1 MKILYCVFIILIS
14 FNSIAETEL
23 EIKKLALPEAIFLI
37 YTEVFKVPYMIAPEL
52 ANDSRLVSFKMTK
65 DVDERE
71 FIERYFGNMNIK
83 IYTKK
88 GIDYITTVIPKEK
101 PPVMRVF
108 VYEPQNRTVGY
119 LSDILSGYVSG
130 RFGNSG
136 SISTDISN
144 KSSSGASNNLS
155 RSGDSLVY
163 YGSEQDIEMIKKILP
178 NIDSI
183 PDEVVV
189 SGYVFEV
196 QTGQYDGSGFLLA
209 AKVISEKFNISLGS
223 NVSATND
230 FINIKTGSI
239 DAIYSLLKTDNRFS
253 VVSSPRL
260 RVKNNT
266 EASFSVGSEVPVLGS
281 VTVNGD
287 NATQSVEYRNSGV
300 LFKVQPSIKVK
311 SIDLNIQQQ
320 LSNFVATDTGVNNSP
335 TLLKRDVSTN
345 VVMSDGD
352 IILIGGLAEQK
363 DSKSSS
369 GWSFF
374 GSRAKENTKT
384 DIVVMLQVRKVP
396 R

>member
-1 MKILYCVFIILIS
+1 
-14 FNSIAETEL
+14 
-23 EIKKLALPEAIFLI
+23 
-37 YTEVFKVPYMIAPEL
+37 
-52 ANDSRLVSFKMTK
+52 
-65 DVDERE
+65 E

-88 GIDYITTVIPKEK
+88 GIDYITTVNPKEK

-266 EASFSVGSEVPVLGS
+266 EASFSVGAEVPVLGS

>member
-1 MKILYCVFIILIS
+1 MKILYYAFIILIS

-23 EIKKLALPEAIFLI
+23 EIKKLALPEAISLI

-52 ANDSRLVSFKMTK
+52 ANDSRLVSFKITK

-163 YGSEQDIEMIKKILP
+163 YGTEQDIEMIKKILP

-223 NVSATND
+223 NVSSTND

-266 EASFSVGSEVPVLGS
+266 EASFSVGAEVPVLGS

-287 NATQSVEYRNSGV
+287 NAIQSVEYRNSGV

>member
-1 MKILYCVFIILIS
+1 MKILYCAFIILIS

-23 EIKKLALPEAIFLI
+23 EIKKLALPEAISLI

-266 EASFSVGSEVPVLGS
+266 EASFSVGAEVPVLGS

>member
-1 MKILYCVFIILIS
+1 MKILYCAFIILIS

-23 EIKKLALPEAIFLI
+23 EIKKLALPEAISLI

-163 YGSEQDIEMIKKILP
+163 YGSEQDVEMIKKILP
-178 NIDSI
+178 NIDST

-266 EASFSVGSEVPVLGS
+266 EASFSVGAEVPVLGS

>member
-1 MKILYCVFIILIS
+1 MRILVCVFIILIS

-23 EIKKLALPEAIFLI
+23 EIKKLALPEAISLI
-37 YTEVFKVPYMIAPEL
+37 YTEVFKVPYMVSPEL

-101 PPVMRVF
+101 LPAMRIF

-136 SISTDISN
+136 NISTDIVN

-163 YGSEQDIEMIKKILP
+163 YGTEQDIEMIKKILP
-178 NIDSI
+178 SIDST

-266 EASFSVGSEVPVLGS
+266 EASFSVGAEVPVLGS
-281 VTVNGD
+281 VTVNGG

-369 GWSFF
+369 GWSVF
-374 GSRAKENTKT
+374 GSRSKENTKT

>member
-1 MKILYCVFIILIS
+1 MKILYFVFIILIS

-23 EIKKLALPEAIFLI
+23 EIKRLALPEAISLI
-37 YTEVFKVPYMIAPEL
+37 YTEVFKVPYMIDPEL

-266 EASFSVGSEVPVLGS
+266 EASFSVGAEVPVLGS

-300 LFKVQPSIKVK
+300 LFKVQPSIKMK

>member
-1 MKILYCVFIILIS
+1 MKILYCTFIILIS

-23 EIKKLALPEAIFLI
+23 EIKKLALPEAISLI

-266 EASFSVGSEVPVLGS
+266 EASFSVGAEVPVLGS

>member
-1 MKILYCVFIILIS
+1 MKILYYVFIILIS

-23 EIKKLALPEAIFLI
+23 EIKKLALPEAISLI

-136 SISTDISN
+136 SISTDVLN

-266 EASFSVGSEVPVLGS
+266 EASFSVGAEVPVLGS

>member
-23 EIKKLALPEAIFLI
+23 EIKKLALPEAISLI

-266 EASFSVGSEVPVLGS
+266 EASFSVGAEVPVLGS

>member
-1 MKILYCVFIILIS
+1 MKALYFFFVMLIS
-14 FNSIAETEL
+14 FNSIADTEL
-23 EIKKLALPEAIFLI
+23 EIKKLSLPEAISLI
-37 YTEVFKVPYMIAPEL
+37 YTEVFKVPYMVAPEL
-52 ANDSRLVSFKMTK
+52 ANDTRLVSFKITK
-65 DVDERE
+65 EVNERD
-71 FIERYFGNMNIK
+71 FIERYFGNMSIK

-88 GIDYITTVIPKEK
+88 GIDYITTVTPKEY
-101 PPVMRVF
+101 PPAMRVF
-108 VYEPQNRTVGY
+108 VYQPQNRTVGY

-136 SISTDISN
+136 SISTDILN
-144 KSSSGASNNLS
+144 KSSSGTSNNLS
-155 RSGDSLVY
+155 RSGDTLVY
-163 YGSEQDIEMIKKILP
+163 YGSKQDIEMISKILP
-178 NIDSI
+178 SIDSV

-266 EASFSVGSEVPVLGS
+266 EASFSVGAEVPVLGS

-311 SIDLNIQQQ
+311 SIDLEIQQQ

-335 TLLKRDVSTN
+335 TLIKRDVSTN

-369 GWSFF
+369 GWSIF
-374 GSRAKENTKT
+374 GSRAKENSKT

>member
-1 MKILYCVFIILIS
+1 MRILVCVFIILVS

-23 EIKKLALPEAIFLI
+23 EIKKLALPEAISLI
-37 YTEVFKVPYMIAPEL
+37 YTEVFKVPYMVSPEL

-88 GIDYITTVIPKEK
+88 GIDYITTVPPKEK
-101 PPVMRVF
+101 LPAMRIF

-136 SISTDISN
+136 NISTDIAN

-163 YGSEQDIEMIKKILP
+163 YGTEQDIEIIKKILP
-178 NIDSI
+178 SIDSI

-223 NVSATND
+223 NVSITND

-266 EASFSVGSEVPVLGS
+266 EASFSVGAEVPVLGS

-320 LSNFVATDTGVNNSP
+320 LSNFVVTDTGVNNSP

-352 IILIGGLAEQK
+352 IILIGGLVEQK

-369 GWSFF
+369 GWSVF
-374 GSRAKENTKT
+374 GSRSKENTKT
-384 DIVVMLQVRKVP
+384 DIVVILQVRKVP

>member
-23 EIKKLALPEAIFLI
+23 EIKKLALPEAISLI

-136 SISTDISN
+136 SISTDILN

-163 YGSEQDIEMIKKILP
+163 YGSEQDIEMIKKMLP

-266 EASFSVGSEVPVLGS
+266 EASFSVGAEVPVLGS

>member
-1 MKILYCVFIILIS
+1 
-14 FNSIAETEL
+14 
-23 EIKKLALPEAIFLI
+23 
-37 YTEVFKVPYMIAPEL
+37 
-52 ANDSRLVSFKMTK
+52 
-65 DVDERE
+65 
-71 FIERYFGNMNIK
+71 RYFGNMNIK

-266 EASFSVGSEVPVLGS
+266 EASFSVGAEVPVLGS

>member
-1 MKILYCVFIILIS
+1 MKYIYFIIMLLS
-14 FNSIAETEL
+14 FNSYAGTEL
-23 EIKKLALPEAIFLI
+23 EIKKLALPEAISLI
-37 YTEVFKVPYMIAPEL
+37 YSEVLKVPYMVSPEL
-52 ANDSRLVSFKMTK
+52 ADDNRVVSFKMTA
-65 DVDERE
+65 DVNEHE

-88 GIDYITTVIPKEK
+88 GIDYITPFIPKEK
-101 PPVMRVF
+101 PAVMRVF
-108 VYEPQNRTVGY
+108 VYSPQNRTVGY

-136 SISTDISN
+136 SITTNIAN
-144 KSSSGASNNLS
+144 KASSGASNNLN

-163 YGSEQDIEMIKKILP
+163 YGTEQDIEIIEKILP
-178 NIDSI
+178 TIDTT

-266 EASFSVGSEVPVLGS
+266 EASFSVGAEVPVLGS
-281 VTVNGD
+281 VTVSGD

-311 SIDLNIQQQ
+311 AIDLNIQQQ

-363 DSKSSS
+363 DSKTAS

-374 GSRAKENTKT
+374 GSRSQENTKT

>member
-1 MKILYCVFIILIS
+1 MKILYCAFIILIS

-23 EIKKLALPEAIFLI
+23 EIKKLALPEAISLI

-136 SISTDISN
+136 NISTDIVN
-144 KSSSGASNNLS
+144 KSSAGASNNLS

-163 YGSEQDIEMIKKILP
+163 YGTEQDIEMIKKILP
-178 NIDSI
+178 GIDSI

-266 EASFSVGSEVPVLGS
+266 EASFSVGAEVPVLGS

-300 LFKVQPSIKVK
+300 LFRVQPSIKVK

-369 GWSFF
+369 GWSVF

>member
-1 MKILYCVFIILIS
+1 MKILYYAFIILIS

-23 EIKKLALPEAIFLI
+23 EIKKLALPEAISLI

-52 ANDSRLVSFKMTK
+52 ANDSRLVSFKITK

-83 IYTKK
+83 IYPKK

-163 YGSEQDIEMIKKILP
+163 YGTEQDIEMIKKILP

-223 NVSATND
+223 NVSSTND

-266 EASFSVGSEVPVLGS
+266 EASFSVGAEVPVLGS

>member
-23 EIKKLALPEAIFLI
+23 EIKKLALPEAISLI

-136 SISTDISN
+136 SISTDILN

-266 EASFSVGSEVPVLGS
+266 EASFSVGAEVPVLGS

>member
-1 MKILYCVFIILIS
+1 MKILYYAFIILIS

-23 EIKKLALPEAIFLI
+23 EIKKLALPEAISLI

-52 ANDSRLVSFKMTK
+52 ANDSRLVSFKITK

-163 YGSEQDIEMIKKILP
+163 YGTEQDIEMIKKILP

-223 NVSATND
+223 NVSSTND

-266 EASFSVGSEVPVLGS
+266 EASFSVGAEVPVLGS

>member
-1 MKILYCVFIILIS
+1 MKIIYLMLLFVS
-14 FNSIAETEL
+14 FSSFAGTEL
-23 EIKKLALPEAIFLI
+23 EIKKLALPEAISLI
-37 YTEVFKVPYMIAPEL
+37 YSEVLKVPYMVAPEL
-52 ANDSRLVSFKMTK
+52 ADDNRVVSFKMTT
-65 DVDERE
+65 DVNERE

-88 GIDYITTVIPKEK
+88 GIDYITPFTPKEK

-108 VYEPQNRTVGY
+108 VYSPQNRTVGY

-130 RFGNSG
+130 KFGNSG
-136 SISTDISN
+136 SISTDLAN
-144 KSSSGASNNLS
+144 KASSGASNNLN

-163 YGSEQDIEMIKKILP
+163 YGTEQDIEMVKRILP
-178 NIDSI
+178 TIDTT

-209 AKVISEKFNISLGS
+209 AKVISDKFNISLGS

-266 EASFSVGSEVPVLGS
+266 EATFSVGAEVPVLGS
-281 VTVNGD
+281 VTVSGD

-311 SIDLNIQQQ
+311 AIDLNIQQQ

-363 DSKSSS
+363 DSNTSS

-374 GSRAKENTKT
+374 GSRSQENTKT

>member
-1 MKILYCVFIILIS
+1 MKFIYFIVLLFS
-14 FNSIAETEL
+14 FNSYAGTEL
-23 EIKKLALPEAIFLI
+23 EIKKLALPEAISLI
-37 YTEVFKVPYMIAPEL
+37 YSEVLKVPYMVAPEL
-52 ANDSRLVSFKMTK
+52 ADDSRVVSFKMTT
-65 DVDERE
+65 DVNERE

-88 GIDYITTVIPKEK
+88 GIDYITPFTPKEN
-101 PPVMRVF
+101 PPAMHVF
-108 VYEPQNRTVGY
+108 VYSPQNRTVGY

-136 SISTDISN
+136 NITTDLSN
-144 KSSSGASNNLS
+144 KSSSGASNNLN

-163 YGSEQDIEMIKKILP
+163 YGTEQDIEMVKRILP
-178 NIDSI
+178 TIDTT

-266 EASFSVGSEVPVLGS
+266 EASFSVGAEVPVLGS
-281 VTVNGD
+281 VTVSGD

-311 SIDLNIQQQ
+311 AIDLNIQQQ

-363 DSKSSS
+363 DSKTSS

-374 GSRAKENTKT
+374 GSRSQENTKT